1 MLTLS
6 LSLSLVMTEC
16 DGQTP
21 STVERTPS
29 VGEEMEEREE
39 EREEGGD
46 VMGTELEDT
55 LKASDQK
62 RVKRNMSSPPGI
74 NYEEDTHTEMSS
86 VRLRTKMPVSQSM
99 DTLSSLHVNKR

>member
-1 MLTLS
+1 
-6 LSLSLVMTEC
+6 MTEI
-16 DGQTP
+16 DGQTH

-29 VGEEMEEREE
+29 VGGEMDEREGE
-39 EREEGGD
+39 GEREEGGD

-74 NYEEDTHTEMSS
+74 NYEEDIHTEMSG
-86 VRLRTKMPVSQSM
+86 VRLRAFSQSV
-99 DTLSSLHVNKR
+99 DAIAKVHTCTRDDATYSIQLY